1 MKNLDPVIDEMIHDR
16 EAYEQREVFCCDV
29 CGEEIDSTKAESM
42 IELSGK
48 FHKLCVCE
56 GCITKNRRWFV

>member
-42 IELSGK
+42 IYIDGGDIII
-48 FHKLCVCE
+48 CE
-56 GCITKNRRWFV
+56 DCITKNRRWFV